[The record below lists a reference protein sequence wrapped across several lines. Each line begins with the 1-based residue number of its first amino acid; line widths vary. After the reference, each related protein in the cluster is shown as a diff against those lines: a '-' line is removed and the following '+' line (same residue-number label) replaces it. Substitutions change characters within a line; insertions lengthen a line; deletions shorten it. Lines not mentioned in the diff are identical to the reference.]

1 MADRNPIAEREKFVV
16 GWNKTMVDI
25 WVERIRLLNVIN
37 TGALL
42 ASTIYLPVKAD
53 GRFYSFE
60 LTHNFLEYGLWQD
73 LGTGREIP
81 IGNPGDVKC
90 LDMEYREEHG
100 LNIPR
105 KRGKKWGGGMTS
117 GHPREPRRW
126 YSTKYY
132 SSYMRL
138 RDFIAESLG
147 DEFKAM
153 FCNELD
159 ADRVKRSTDYYR
171 RKGLG

>member
-1 MADRNPIAEREKFVV
+1 MADRNPIAEREKFVE

-25 WVERIRLLNVIN
+25 WCEQIRLLGVID

-42 ASTIYLPVKAD
+42 ASPLHLPVLAD

-73 LGTGREIP
+73 LGTGRELR
-81 IGNPGDVKC
+81 IGDYEHN
-90 LDMEYREEHG
+90 RAHIEEHG
-100 LNIPR
+100 R
-105 KRGKKWGGGMTS
+105 K
-117 GHPREPRRW
+117 REPRRW